1 MSCQC
6 QCSTE
11 KEVNKFAL
19 IDRIVD
25 NYKGQEGA
33 LIPILHQIQESIG
46 YLPEDVQAYVAEKL
60 KVPLSE
66 IFGVVSFYTL
76 FSTQPKGKY
85 KISVCLGTACY
96 VKGSGKILEQFQKQ
110 LGIKVG
116 ETTGD
121 GLFTLEACR
130 CLGAC
135 GLAPV
140 LMVNDKVHGRLTEKD
155 PAEIIK
161 KYKGQ
166 Q

>member
-6 QCSTE
+6 HGNTG
-11 KEVNKFAL
+11 KEVKFEL
-19 IDRIVD
+19 IDRIIKKYD
-25 NYKGQEGA
+25 GQEGA
-33 LIPILHQIQESIG
+33 LIPILHQAQEKFG
-46 YLPEDVQAYVAEKL
+46 YLPEDVQAYIAERL

-66 IFGVVSFYTL
+66 VYGVVSFYTL
-76 FSTQPKGKY
+76 FSTKPKGAY

-96 VKGSGKILEQFQKQ
+96 VKGSGKILEEFENQ

-116 ETTGD
+116 DTTKD
-121 GLFTLEACR
+121 GMFTLEACR

-140 LMVNDKVHGRLTEKD
+140 LMVNDQVHGRLTEKD

-161 KYKGQ
+161 KYQ
-166 Q
+166 NRQ